1 MTSLKAENDR
11 ISVELEKLRQRL
23 KDEAAK
29 VQAAVRL
36 DLNLEKS
43 RMRVEA
49 QQQDAQIQE
58 TTSKVKTEV
67 LALRAQM
74 EGLKFDIAK
83 YVIGRTSMSSIV
95 FDSI

>member
-1 MTSLKAENDR
+1 
-11 ISVELEKLRQRL
+11 
-23 KDEAAK
+23 
-29 VQAAVRL
+29 
-36 DLNLEKS
+36 
-43 RMRVEA
+43 MRVEA